1 MRAFRRSVFA
11 WIALLG
17 IVFTQLAVAGYACP
31 SSVPAT
37 SELALA
43 VDGISGGPPC
53 PEMATRTWAEFDAQ
67 QPGLCNQHCATDG
80 QTAETRSVAA
90 VHPTF
95 VLAFVLPAP
104 DSFELA
110 GDEHAQQPELLRPTA
125 PPPLWRSRRLRI

>member
-17 IVFTQLAVAGYACP
+17 LVFTQLAVAAYVCP
-31 SSVPAT
+31 SWVAAISEPALIDGVPGT
-37 SELALA
+37 
-43 VDGISGGPPC
+43 PC
-53 PEMATRTWAEFDAQ
+53 PEMAAQTWADLDAE
-67 QPGLCNQHCATDG
+67 QPGLCNQHCASDG
-80 QTAETRSVAA
+80 QSAETRSVAA

-104 DSFELA
+104 DPFELA
-110 GDEHAQQPELLRPTA
+110 GDELVQQPELLRSTA